1 MPADPE
7 KRFGFASPHNFS
19 PAVRAQMNLPAQVT
33 INDLTLREGRG
44 IDGVVLEPREVE
56 TIARGLDEIGVPMI
70 QLSHAPPELQ
80 QIAALRLKLNA
91 EVLVSNP
98 YQRPPY
104 TIEAHREK
112 MDLVIGL
119 GMRPDLCFGTSD
131 HVLLGRRDL
140 RGVKENIGDLRKK
153 ELELAIEAVTYG
165 KKQRGTIHTNLQDF
179 LRADF
184 EFVLELCRELA
195 RAGVDLITLDDFA
208 GPAVPSVYKHVVA
221 EIKKGVPNTPLGIH
235 VTNDFGLGT
244 AVVLG
249 AFEGGA
255 QVLDV
260 GVNNYGERTGHADL
274 AEIAVALEVFYGMP
288 TGIKLDKLFCLSK
301 LTAEAFRV
309 PLYPTKALVGEKA
322 FADVGDVHYTYRDY
336 PWIYRVIPET
346 LVGNRRVVAFGDKSG
361 PNSVKEKARQ
371 LGIKLNDGDIPKIV
385 ESVIGKL
392 REVRRPMTDDEF
404 RAIVQA
410 SRS

>member
-1 MPADPE
+1 
-7 KRFGFASPHNFS
+7 
-19 PAVRAQMNLPAQVT
+19 
-33 INDLTLREGRG
+33 
-44 IDGVVLEPREVE
+44 
-56 TIARGLDEIGVPMI
+56 MI
-70 QLSHAPPELQ
+70 QLSYAPTELT
-80 QIAALRLKLNA
+80 QIANLKLKLKG
-91 EVLVSNP
+91 EVLISNP

-112 MDLVIGL
+112 INFVIGL
-119 GMRPDLCFGTSD
+119 GMCPDLCFGTSD
-131 HVLLGRRDL
+131 HLLLGRRDL
-140 RGVKENIGDLRKK
+140 RGGKETTADLHKK

-165 KKQRGTIHTNLQDF
+165 KKQKGIVHTNLQDF

-184 EFVLELCRELA
+184 EFVLEMCRELA
-195 RAGVDLITLDDFA
+195 EAGVDLITLDDFA
-208 GPAVPSVYKHVVA
+208 GPAVPSVYKHVVGQ
-221 EIKKGVPNTPLGIH
+221 IKKAVPNTPLGIH

-255 QVLDV
+255 ELLDV

-274 AEIAVALEVFYGMP
+274 AEVAVALEVFYGMA
-288 TGIKLDKLFCLSK
+288 TGIKLDRLCWLSQLAAK
-301 LTAEAFRV
+301 AFRV
-309 PLYPTKALVGEKA
+309 PLDPTKPLVGEKA

-336 PWIYRVIPET
+336 PWIYRVIPEA

-361 PNSVKEKARQ
+361 PNSVKEKAKQ
-371 LGIKLNDGDIPKIV
+371 LGIKLNDRDIPRIV

-404 RAIVQA
+404 RSIVQA
-410 SRS
+410 SYG